1 MRPASFSCFYIKI
14 PCCSLI
20 YCYYSI
26 VIIILLLHCCYY
38 CPTCSFQLSDSD
50 VQPAFHLQRD
60 FETDLLSVVTEDAPG
75 GAEEDETDPRPALE
89 NLLLQTCIIS
99 VSFCRRHISSTCQQ
113 ATLL

>member
-1 MRPASFSCFYIKI
+1 MRPASFSHFSIKI

-26 VIIILLLHCCYY
+26 VIAILLLHCCYY
-38 CPTCSFQLSDSD
+38 CATRSCQLSDSD
-50 VQPAFHLQRD
+50 ARPAFHLQRD

-75 GAEEDETDPRPALE
+75 GAEEDETDPGPALE
-89 NLLLQTCIIS
+89 NLLLQTHIKS
-99 VSFCRRHISSTCQQ
+99 LSFCRRRISSSCQQ